1 MASKRMFAKCVI
13 DTDAFCTLPL
23 SARALYFHLS
33 LVADDD
39 GFIDSTMRT
48 LRSVGASEQDLLDLV
63 NARFMIP
70 FDSGIYLVRHWFLNN
85 EIKADRRKDTIYT
98 KEQSMVGLIGKIYYL
113 KTEPEWYQYGTDMD
127 PQDRLEEDRKGK
139 VSESVD
145 QEKETDRGKM
155 IPPTLEEL
163 SEYALSKNYTNFDP
177 ETFLAYYE
185 ASDWKN
191 NDGKSYTNW
200 KALVNLWVKR
210 EKLFPDRTKASKNSF
225 TDHANQQT
233 YDFDQL
239 EKELLAN

>member
-1 MASKRMFAKCVI
+1 
-13 DTDAFCTLPL
+13 
-23 SARALYFHLS
+23 
-33 LVADDD
+33 
-39 GFIDSTMRT
+39 
-48 LRSVGASEQDLLDLV
+48 
-63 NARFMIP
+63 
-70 FDSGIYLVRHWFLNN
+70 
-85 EIKADRRKDTIYT
+85 
-98 KEQSMVGLIGKIYYL
+98 
-113 KTEPEWYQYGTDMD
+113 
-127 PQDRLEEDRKGK
+127 
-139 VSESVD
+139 
-145 QEKETDRGKM
+145 M